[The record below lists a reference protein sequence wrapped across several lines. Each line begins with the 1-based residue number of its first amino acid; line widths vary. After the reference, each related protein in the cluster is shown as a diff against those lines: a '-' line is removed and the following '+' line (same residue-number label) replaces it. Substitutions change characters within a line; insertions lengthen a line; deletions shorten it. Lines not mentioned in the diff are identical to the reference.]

1 VKSSRALLLAVP
13 VATLAALAGCS
24 SSSSPA
30 ATASASAVTSPVA
43 SPSAAPPTGTA
54 AVSGTAQPT
63 GTTVYFAES
72 GTVTGPAL
80 FEPGCGGTGCLLTG
94 DSTAALFNMTW
105 TAWGATEAVGS
116 GTEKL
121 DNCTP
126 NCASGKMEAVKV
138 TVTFSKPVTETC
150 AGSGTRMYWT
160 RASFSWPDGL
170 PADLSAGGGPAN
182 PMVYPGI
189 GGDGSCG

>member
-1 VKSSRALLLAVP
+1 MKSSRALLLTAL
-13 VATLAALAGCS
+13 VAALAAMAGCS
-24 SSSSPA
+24 SSSSSASSGA
-30 ATASASAVTSPVA
+30 ATAVA
-43 SPSAAPPTGTA
+43 AG
-54 AVSGTAQPT
+54 GDTAQPA
-63 GTTVYFAES
+63 GSTVYFADS
-72 GTVTGPAL
+72 GTVSGPAL
-80 FEPGCGGTGCLLTG
+80 FKPGCGGTGCLLTG

-170 PADLSAGGGPAN
+170 PADLSAGGGPTN
-182 PMVYPGI
+182 PMVYQGI

>member
-1 VKSSRALLLAVP
+1 
-13 VATLAALAGCS
+13 VAALAALAGCS
-24 SSSSPA
+24 SSSS
-30 ATASASAVTSPVA
+30 SSVA
-43 SPSAAPPTGTA
+43 SPSLSATAVAPTGSA
-54 AVSGTAQPT
+54 AAGT

-80 FEPGCGGTGCLLTG
+80 FKPGCGGTGCLLTG

-105 TAWGATEAVGS
+105 TSWGATEAVGS

-126 NCASGKMEAVKV
+126 NCASGKMEAVKA

-160 RASFSWPDGL
+160 QASFSWPDGL
-170 PADLSAGGGPAN
+170 PADLSAGGGPTN

-189 GGDGSCG
+189 GGSGSCG